1 MPSFDIVSRL
11 DFQEIDNAIS
21 NCLRE
26 ISQRYDFK
34 GSKTSVKRSDKE
46 ITVITEDEMKLKQI
60 NDLIITHFVR
70 RKIDSSALKI
80 KSNEKATGN
89 TIRQIYD
96 LIQGFDQSISKKI
109 TASVKASK
117 LKIQAKIQGDEI
129 RVEGKKRDDLQN
141 IMDVIRDLK
150 IDQPIQFINFRD

>member
-34 GSKTSVKRSDKE
+34 GSKTSVERSDKE
-46 ITVITEDEMKLKQI
+46 ITVITEDEMKLKQV

-80 KSNEKATGN
+80 KSKEKAMGN

-96 LIQGFDQSISKKI
+96 LIQGFDQLISKKI
-109 TASVKASK
+109 TTSVKASK

-129 RVEGKKRDDLQN
+129 RIEGKKRDDLQN
-141 IMDVIRDLK
+141 IMDIIRDLK

>member
-34 GSKTSVKRSDKE
+34 GSKTSVERSDKE
-46 ITVITEDEMKLKQI
+46 ITVITEDEMKLKQV

-80 KSNEKATGN
+80 KSKEKAMGN

-109 TASVKASK
+109 TTSVKASK

-129 RVEGKKRDDLQN
+129 RIEGKKRDDLQN
-141 IMDVIRDLK
+141 IMDIVRDLK

>member
-21 NCLRE
+21 NCSRE
-26 ISQRYDFK
+26 ISKRYDFK
-34 GSKTSVKRSDKE
+34 GSKTSVTRSDKE
-46 ITVITEDEMKLKQI
+46 ITVITEDEMKLKQV

-80 KSNEKATGN
+80 KSKEKAMGN

-96 LIQGFDQSISKKI
+96 LIQGFDQSTSKKI
-109 TASVKASK
+109 TTSVKASK

-129 RVEGKKRDDLQN
+129 RIEGKKRDDLQN
-141 IMDVIRDLK
+141 IMDIVRDLK